1 MSIRAFAVNPRAR
14 RALAAAAVVLSV
26 GALVLT
32 RTSVSADTSL
42 PLSAGSGGVTFSGP
56 GVQGS
61 LALSQD
67 KVWSERNQSLFAE
80 LRFASTA
87 ERSASGRAPLSLALV
102 LDTSGSMQG
111 DKMEQARSSV
121 LRLIDS
127 MSDGDEIALVRY
139 ATTAE
144 LVQPLTR
151 LGSVRSSLRS
161 RVLQMGAGGGTNIPG
176 GLGAGLDA
184 LRFAD
189 GDRIHRLVLVSDGL
203 DSSRPQSE
211 SLAQSSAAR
220 GVTISALGI
229 GLDFDEAYLSAVA
242 RMGRGNFGFV
252 RDGSALARFLDREL
266 RETAATTV
274 RNAMATLR
282 LPAGVHFVRA
292 IGAEARVRDRQ
303 LELQMGSLFAGDE
316 RRVVIELSTD
326 ARQGEE
332 LHLDTEVAWS
342 DVEGHSNDLRLAS
355 LSVLA
360 TPDRDEAE
368 RSRDP
373 QIYARCLSAV
383 ASLRNLEAAQA
394 YADGDQARADAILG
408 QNLADLRAA
417 ATAAPAEEA
426 EQLEAQA
433 HSYAD
438 TQRRFKAAAPRS
450 AAGRTA
456 AKKAAEA
463 DNANLAREY
472 AY

>member
-1 MSIRAFAVNPRAR
+1 MSIRSFAVNPRAR

-32 RTSVSADTSL
+32 RTSVSADPGK
-42 PLSAGSGGVTFSGP
+42 PLGPGAHGVTFSGP

-61 LALSQD
+61 LSLSQG
-67 KVWSERNQSLFAE
+67 KVWSERNQTLFAE

-87 ERSASGRAPLSLALV
+87 ERAAIGRTPLSLALV

-111 DKMEQARSSV
+111 NKLEQARNSV

-127 MSDGDEIALVRY
+127 MNDSDEIALIRY
-139 ATTAE
+139 STSAE

-151 LGSVRSSLRS
+151 LGTVRSSLRA
-161 RVLQMGAGGGTNIPG
+161 RVMEMGAGGGTNIPG
-176 GLGAGLDA
+176 GLGAGIDA
-184 LRFAD
+184 LRFA
-189 GDRIHRLVLVSDGL
+189 GRDRIHRLVLVSDGL

-211 SLAQSSAAR
+211 SLAQSSASR

-274 RNAMATLR
+274 RNAMARLR

-292 IGAEARVRDRQ
+292 IGAEATVRDRD
-303 LELQMGSLFAGDE
+303 LDLQMGSLFAGDE

-326 ARQGEE
+326 ARQGEV
-332 LHLDTEVAWS
+332 LPLDTEISWS
-342 DVEGHSNDLRLAS
+342 DVEGQSNDLRLAA
-355 LSVLA
+355 LTVGA
-360 TPDRDEAE
+360 THDRDEAE

-373 QIYARCLSAV
+373 QVYARCLSAV

-394 YADGDQARADAILG
+394 YADGDRARADAILG
-408 QNLADLRAA
+408 QNLDELRSAA
-417 ATAAPAEEA
+417 SAAPEA
-426 EQLEAQA
+426 EAQQLQAQA
-433 HSYAD
+433 DSYAD
-438 TQRRFKAAAPRS
+438 TQKRFKAAAPRS
-450 AAGRTA
+450 AAGRSA
-456 AKKAAEA
+456 AKAAAES
-463 DNANLAREY
+463 DNANLAREF